1 MNKSWSLWF
10 VFYILKCL
18 FHFQW
23 RRVDLRLEL
32 FVKCESCQQ
41 SCIGLQPIIFL
52 SKQESQLAFYPDLPY
67 ETFMEHERNGFE
79 LILHPDYSRPMGIVL
94 IFHIWFYTLVS
105 SKPTMIVL
113 VFHYLILHPDF
124 LKPKIRVSLFY
135 EKKDWLEGSDP
146 ARALRALGLL
156 LADGAPTVGGGKT
169 FWAVSRIFL
178 RKQL

>member
-79 LILHPDYSRPMGIVL
+79 LILHPGSSRPMRIVL
-94 IFHIWFYTLVS
+94 IFHD
-105 SKPTMIVL
+105 
-113 VFHYLILHPDF
+113 LILYPDF
-124 LKPKIRVSLFY
+124 LKPKIRVSLFH
-135 EKKDWLEGSDP
+135 EKKDWLERSD
-146 ARALRALGLL
+146 R
-156 LADGAPTVGGGKT
+156 VKFIEIC
-169 FWAVSRIFL
+169 FWRFQCNIWTNMFSDRYI
-178 RKQL
+178 